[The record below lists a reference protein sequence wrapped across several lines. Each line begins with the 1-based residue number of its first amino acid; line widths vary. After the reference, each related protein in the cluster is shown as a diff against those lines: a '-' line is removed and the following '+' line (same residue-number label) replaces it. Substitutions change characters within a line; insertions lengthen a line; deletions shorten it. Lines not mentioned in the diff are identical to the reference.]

1 VLCAGRQ
8 NGNGTETAAAGDHS
22 ARHGATGT
30 SLEVSA
36 WTAVNGHPGGAIVG
50 AGPRGASNA
59 RQEGRRV
66 TTSEVRVITRYAT
79 AMRYAILALQVES
92 GDRVDD
98 PRFLIRNKTDE
109 QRGRR
114 EISEEEYENI
124 RQIVRKLVDAARER
138 AN

>member
-1 VLCAGRQ
+1 M
-8 NGNGTETAAAGDHS
+8 
-22 ARHGATGT
+22 
-30 SLEVSA
+30 
-36 WTAVNGHPGGAIVG
+36 
-50 AGPRGASNA
+50 
-59 RQEGRRV
+59 
-66 TTSEVRVITRYAT
+66 TR
-79 AMRYAILALQVES
+79 ES